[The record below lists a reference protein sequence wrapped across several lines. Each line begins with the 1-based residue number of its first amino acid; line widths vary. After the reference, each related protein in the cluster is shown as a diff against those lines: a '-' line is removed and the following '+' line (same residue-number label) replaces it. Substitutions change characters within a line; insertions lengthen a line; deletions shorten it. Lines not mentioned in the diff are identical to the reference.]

1 MKQSIKQDSILFA
14 SLFKT
19 KKKNGDLKHLLFSM
33 SFNILLLKTNWK
45 KLMLRDSFFS
55 LFNIARKKDDL
66 VVDIWEFA
74 GW

>member
-19 KKKNGDLKHLLFSM
+19 KKNIGDLKNFLFSM